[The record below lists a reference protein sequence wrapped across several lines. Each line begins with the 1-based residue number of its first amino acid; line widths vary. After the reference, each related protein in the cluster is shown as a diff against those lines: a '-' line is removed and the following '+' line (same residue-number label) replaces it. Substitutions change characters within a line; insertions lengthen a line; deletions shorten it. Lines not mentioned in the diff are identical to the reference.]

1 MSDKEK
7 EEFTF
12 DENDDFPETDLSGI
26 FADSEE
32 EADAEREDAVES
44 APPEPETVE
53 DFGLND
59 DVEPPPPAEED
70 PLAATK
76 GGGGSRTR
84 ILLLIL
90 LLVIVGAAGL
100 YYMRLP
106 EESPFETQAVP
117 TSQQVVAV
125 PPPKQEAKPA
135 MADQQVEGEQT
146 AAAAAGEKPAAE
158 PAADQSA
165 NASAAMS
172 SEAPA
177 SPPATGGEETSAESP
192 AGTEAPVVES
202 ETATDEV
209 RPGDAAPTEAPA
221 EQQAQV
227 QADAETPAPQPAQEP
242 VVYQLDAG
250 AFLFPAQRDEV
261 KKKIIALG
269 YEPVE
274 TEVKASVRLIR
285 LRVGGFP
292 ENEVAAKLAEVRR
305 IAPDAF
311 SVLREGQQV
320 IYAGA
325 FANQDNVQRLSARLR
340 EAGFQVTEEP
350 VKVEKVLSRI
360 RFGGFAD
367 DEAAEAAAQKAEDAG
382 IPARVVGQ

>member
-32 EADAEREDAVES
+32 EAGSEREDAVES
-44 APPEPETVE
+44 APPEPETAE

-59 DVEPPPPAEED
+59 DVEPPPPVDED

-76 GGGGSRTR
+76 GGGSRTR

-90 LLVIVGAAGL
+90 LLVMVGAAGL

-106 EESPFETQAVP
+106 DESPFETEVVP

-125 PPPKQEAKPA
+125 PPPRQEAKPA
-135 MADQQVEGEQT
+135 MADRQVAGEQA
-146 AAAAAGEKPAAE
+146 AAAAAGEEAPAE

-165 NASAAMS
+165 DASAAMS
-172 SEAPA
+172 TETSAG
-177 SPPATGGEETSAESP
+177 PPGTGGEVTPAEGP
-192 AGTEAPVVES
+192 AGTEAPAVPS
-202 ETATDEV
+202 ETAADEV
-209 RPGDAAPTEAPA
+209 RPGDAAPTASPA
-221 EQQAQV
+221 EQAQV
-227 QADAETPAPQPAQEP
+227 QADAETPAPQPAP
-242 VVYQLDAG
+242 AAVVYQLDAG

-261 KKKIIALG
+261 KNKISALG
-269 YEPVE
+269 YEPEE

-285 LRVGGFP
+285 LRVDDFP
-292 ENEVAAKLAEVRR
+292 EHEIAAQLAEVRR

-311 SVLREGQQV
+311 SMLKDGQQV

-340 EAGFQVTEEP
+340 EAGFQVSEEP

-360 RFGGFAD
+360 RFGSFAD
-367 DEAAEAAAQKAEDAG
+367 DEAAEAAAQQAEDAG